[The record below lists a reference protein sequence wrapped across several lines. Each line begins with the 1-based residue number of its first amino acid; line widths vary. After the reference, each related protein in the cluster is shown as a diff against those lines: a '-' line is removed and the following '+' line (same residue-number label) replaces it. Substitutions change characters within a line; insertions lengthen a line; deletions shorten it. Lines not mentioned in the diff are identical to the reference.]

1 MTTHA
6 PPPRILA
13 DQQTE
18 AFDVEYVIP
27 QLWAL
32 IEPHLNARLGRPS
45 RFLDVGGG
53 NGVFTDRVLDAFPQS
68 NGVIVEPSQ
77 TLRERNA
84 PRPNKTL
91 VPGTFQ
97 SAVLDP
103 GQRFDV
109 IFFNWVLHHFVGDSY
124 AKTQALQLAGLRRA
138 RDLLTVDGC
147 VVVFE
152 NYYPGLLIDDLP
164 SWIIYTL
171 TASRLLKRVSQRLGA
186 NTAGVGV
193 CFHSRNAWLAKVTA
207 AGLVVEAIHP
217 GYRYGNLTPLKRFLL
232 HMREAQVGAI
242 IGGPGSVAP

>member
-1 MTTHA
+1 MPTQV

-32 IEPHLNARLGRPS
+32 IEPHLGPRLGRPS

-53 NGVFTDRVLDAFPQS
+53 NGVFTDRVLDAYPQS
-68 NGVIVEPSQ
+68 AGVIVEPSQ
-77 TLRERNA
+77 TLRERNL
-84 PRPNKTL
+84 PRPTKT
-91 VPGTFQ
+91 VVAGTFQ
-97 SAVLDP
+97 AAELDP
-103 GQRFDV
+103 ALRFDV

-124 AKTQALQLAGLRRA
+124 AKTQALQRQGLARA
-138 RDLLTVDGC
+138 CALLKRDGC

-164 SWIIYTL
+164 SRLIYGL
-171 TASRLLKRVSQRLGA
+171 TASRLLSSLSRRLGA

-193 CFHSRNAWLAKVTA
+193 CFHSRAAWLAKVTQ
-207 AGLVVEAIHP
+207 AGLVVEATHP
-217 GYRYGNLTPLKRFLL
+217 GYRYGNLTPLKRLLL

-242 IGGPGSVAP
+242 IARPA

>member
-1 MTTHA
+1 VPPQA
-6 PPPRILA
+6 PPPRVLA

-32 IEPHLNARLGRPS
+32 IEPHLKVRLDRPS

-68 NGVIVEPSQ
+68 AGVIVEPSQ
-77 TLRERNA
+77 TLRERNV
-84 PRPNKTL
+84 PRPSKTL

-97 SAVLDP
+97 AAALDP
-103 GQRFDV
+103 GSRFDV

-124 AKTQALQLAGLRRA
+124 AKTQALQRQGLADA
-138 RDLLTVDGC
+138 RSLLTDDGC

-171 TASRLLKRVSQRLGA
+171 TASRLLTPFSRRLGA

-193 CFHSRNAWLAKVTA
+193 CFHSRAAWLAKVVQ
-207 AGLVVEAIHP
+207 AGLVVEATHP
-217 GYRYGNLTPLKRFLL
+217 GYRYGNLTPLKRLLL
-232 HMREAQVGAI
+232 HMGEAQVGAI
-242 IGGPGSVAP
+242 IARRG